1 MRILLT
7 GGTGFIGRALIDALI
22 RDGHTT
28 ATLSRR
34 PAPPADWPAGAEW
47 LPWNGPPSA
56 IPDEA
61 LAGVDAVINLAGAS
75 IGEGRWTK
83 KRKDL
88 IFSSRILTTRALADR
103 IAAASARPQVLISA
117 SAVGYYGSWD
127 NGGAEFTEASP
138 PGDDFLATLCAH
150 WEDEARKVVRHGVRL
165 CLLRFGVV
173 LDQGGG
179 ALPRMMLPF
188 KFGLGGPVGSG
199 RQILSW
205 IHRADVVG
213 LIRFS
218 LATERFSGPINA
230 TAPDPVSNRRF
241 ASVLGRALHRPA
253 FMPMPA
259 FALRL
264 ALGEMADLVLRGQHV
279 LPTRA
284 LEFSY
289 QFRYPDLDAALRA
302 ILGRNG
308 GDGKD

>member
-7 GGTGFIGRALIDALI
+7 GGTGFVGRALIDALI

-28 ATLSRR
+28 AALSRR
-34 PAPPADWPAGAEW
+34 PAPPPDWPAGAEW
-47 LPWNGPPSA
+47 LRWTGPPGA
-56 IPDEA
+56 IPPEA

-88 IFSSRILTTRALADR
+88 LFSSRILTTRALVDR
-103 IAAASARPQVLISA
+103 IAEASDRPHVLISA
-117 SAVGYYGSWD
+117 SAVGYYGSRG
-127 NGGAEFTEASP
+127 NGGTEFTEASP
-138 PGDDFLATLCAH
+138 PGGDFLATLCAH
-150 WEDEARKVVRHGVRL
+150 WEDEARKVVRCGVRL
-165 CLLRFGVV
+165 CLLRFGVI
-173 LDQGGG
+173 LERGGG

-205 IHRADVVG
+205 IHRADAIG
-213 LIRFS
+213 LIRFA

-241 ASVLGRALHRPA
+241 AILLGRALHRPA
-253 FMPMPA
+253 FMPTPGW
-259 FALRL
+259 ALRM

-284 LEFSY
+284 LEFGY
-289 QFRYPDLDAALRA
+289 HFRYPDLEAALGA
-302 ILGRNG
+302 ILNRNG
-308 GDGKD
+308 RDGKV